1 MSWAPPFTLGERLK
15 LALIP
20 PSLYMRYRV
29 AKEMRRG
36 EQELRLLPLLV
47 DTGRAALDVGANK
60 GVWAHALAP
69 LCREVLAFEPNPK
82 MFAMLDRLKPRN
94 CRVFAFAAS
103 DEDGE
108 AVLRVPRYARGWSNQ
123 HASLSAER
131 VPGPHGAVTV
141 QQRRLDGMDLP
152 PIGFLKVDVEGF
164 EEQVLDGAALLLA
177 RDRPA
182 MVLEL
187 EQRHT
192 GRPIEAML
200 AAVEARG
207 YLALALQNGR
217 LVLASSLDMEASHR
231 APAARADYVF
241 NFVFLP
247 RH

>member
-20 PSLYMRYRV
+20 PALYMRYRL

-36 EQELRLLPLLV
+36 EQELRLLPFLV
-47 DTGRAALDVGANK
+47 DSGRAALDVGANK
-60 GVWAHALAP
+60 GVWSHALAP

-82 MFAMLDRLKPRN
+82 MFAMLDRLKPQN
-94 CRVFAFAAS
+94 CRVFALAAS
-103 DEDGE
+103 DADGE

-123 HASLSAER
+123 HASLSATR
-131 VPGPHGAVTV
+131 VPGPHGEVTV
-141 QQRRLDGMDLP
+141 QQRRLDGLDLP
-152 PIGFLKVDVEGF
+152 PIGFLKLDVEGF
-164 EEQVLDGAALLLA
+164 EEQVLDGAAALIA
-177 RDRPA
+177 RDRPV
-182 MVLEL
+182 MIIEL

-200 AAVEARG
+200 ADVEARG
-207 YLALALQNGR
+207 YQAMALQKRR
-217 LVLASSLDMEASHR
+217 LVLASTLDMEASHR

-247 RH
+247 RS